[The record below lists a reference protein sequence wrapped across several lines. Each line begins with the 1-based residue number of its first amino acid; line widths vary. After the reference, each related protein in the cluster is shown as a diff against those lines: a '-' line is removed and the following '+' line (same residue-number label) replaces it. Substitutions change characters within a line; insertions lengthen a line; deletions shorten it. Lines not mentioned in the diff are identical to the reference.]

1 MFVDVAFPLKLFPLT
16 YKLSDRRIT
25 EFRGRIIEAPF
36 RGKDFYG
43 LVLNETGNVDK
54 SKDIKEIKSIH
65 ELFVSKSY
73 ISLIQWLSDYY
84 LNPVG
89 NVLRSLFF
97 EETVTTLL
105 KFKPQEVG
113 LLKFKTKRDYQGE
126 KIPLLSSLLKERYNT
141 FLFHAS
147 SFIQERLFLQ
157 DIFDKVGSFIKGGI
171 ILVPEINMIEEIIS
185 LFDDSF
191 KERVCLFH
199 SNLNRKKRI
208 ESLNYILSGQK
219 DIVVGTRS
227 AVLAPLKSLSF
238 IVVLGEHSQSYKAE
252 EGIRYNAR
260 DVAVMRGF
268 IEKATVLLSSVC
280 PSVESIYNVKV
291 GKYHLLER
299 KDTSI
304 QRPKVKV
311 INSKDIAKKNL
322 ILSSDILKEASK
334 VKARGGDFLFLANKK
349 GYSFL
354 RCEDCGQPVKCKRC
368 NIAMTFYKS
377 DRLIKC
383 HYCGYKEDVPE
394 SCDFCKGFKISL
406 YGAGVDK
413 IKEELGKNFE
423 LRDMSLFVEVG
434 YKKRML
440 KHLQFDGVAILN
452 VDLALAMPDFRSWE
466 RLFQDFIHISEMVKS
481 DGTVFIQSSN
491 PKDKIFRFMKNYD
504 FDGFYENELFQR
516 RELNYPPFSKIVLLN
531 IFFKKDSNRIY
542 KIEDLICKRKDG
554 IVEILGPIDA
564 PSKNKAYERCI
575 QILFKANNRKE
586 LHKAVS
592 KFLDEIK
599 DFKGM
604 KVRIDVD
611 PIKI

>member
-16 YKLSDRRIT
+16 YKLSGKRIT
-25 EFRGRIIEAPF
+25 ELKGRIIKAPL

-43 LVLNETGNVDK
+43 LVLNETGNIDER
-54 SKDIKEIKSIH
+54 KDIKEIKSIY

-73 ISLIQWLSDYY
+73 VSLIQWLSNYY

-105 KFKPQEVG
+105 RFKPQGVG
-113 LLKFKTKRDYQGE
+113 HLELKKKRDYRGE
-126 KIPLLSSLLKERYNT
+126 LTPLLSSLLKERYNT
-141 FLFHAS
+141 FLFHAPS
-147 SFIQERLFLQ
+147 VIQERLFLK
-157 DIFDKVGSFIKGGI
+157 DIYDKVSSFIKGGI
-171 ILVPEINMIEEIIS
+171 ILVPEISMVEEIIS

-191 KERVCLFH
+191 KERICLFH
-199 SNLNRKKRI
+199 SNLSRKKRI

-219 DIVVGTRS
+219 DIVIGTRS
-227 AVLAPLKSLSF
+227 AALAPLKSLSF

-291 GKYHLLER
+291 GKYHLLE
-299 KDTSI
+299 KDNI
-304 QRPKVKV
+304 YVKRPKVKV
-311 INSKDIAKKNL
+311 INSKDVAKKNL
-322 ILSSDILKEASK
+322 ILSSDILKEASR
-334 VKARGGDFLFLANKK
+334 VKARGGDFLFLTNKK

-368 NIAMTFYKS
+368 KIAMTFYKS

-383 HYCGYKEDVPE
+383 HYCGYKEEVPE

-423 LRDMSLFVEVG
+423 LRDMSLFVEAG
-434 YKKRML
+434 YKKKTL
-440 KHLQFDGVAILN
+440 KHLQFDGVVILN
-452 VDLALAMPDFRSWE
+452 VDLALAMPDFRSRE
-466 RLFQDFIHISEMVKS
+466 RLFQDFIYISEKVKP

-504 FDGFYENELFQR
+504 FNGFYENELFQR
-516 RELNYPPFSKIVLLN
+516 KELNYPPFSKIVLLN
-531 IFFKKDSNRIY
+531 IFLKTHTRDE
-542 KIEDLICKRKDG
+542 IEDLMCKRGDG
-554 IVEILGPIDA
+554 IIETLGPIDA
-564 PSKNKAYERCI
+564 PLKSRAYERCI
-575 QILFKANNRKE
+575 QFLFKSNNRKQ
-586 LHKAVS
+586 LHRAVS
-592 KFLDEIK
+592 QFLDEIK
-599 DFKGM
+599 NFKDI
-604 KVRIDVD
+604 KIRIDVD
-611 PIKI
+611 PIRI